1 MVLIQM
7 AVLHRL
13 TLVVQDV
20 DQNLNQQLVEEVAVQ
35 RQAQTVAVPQVLLVV
50 QEVEA
55 ENMELEDL
63 ETHLP

>member
-1 MVLIQM
+1 M
-7 AVLHRL
+7 AVLHLL

-20 DQNLNQQLVEEVAVQ
+20 EQNLNQQLVEEVAVQ
-35 RQAQTVAVPQVLLVV
+35 RRSQTVAVAQVLVVV
-50 QEVEA
+50 QAVEA

>member
-1 MVLIQM
+1 M

-35 RQAQTVAVPQVLLVV
+35 RQAQTVAVAQVLVVV
-50 QEVEA
+50 QAVEA

>member
-50 QEVEA
+50 QAVEA